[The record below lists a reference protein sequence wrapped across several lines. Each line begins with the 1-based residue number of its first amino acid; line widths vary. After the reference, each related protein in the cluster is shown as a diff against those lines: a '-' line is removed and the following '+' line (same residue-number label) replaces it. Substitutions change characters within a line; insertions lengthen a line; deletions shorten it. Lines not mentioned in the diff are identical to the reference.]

1 MNNDEMAKQIADA
14 VIQNDMQEQREGE
27 VTLFLSV
34 AMTFPNLGIVPE
46 SPVDMELTAKVNAYI
61 TQYNESKVGS
71 RGL

>member
-46 SPVDMELTAKVNAYI
+46 SPVDMELTA
-61 TQYNESKVGS
+61 
-71 RGL
+71 